1 MKLSNQ
7 KVTRWP
13 KYFSFY
19 FLFFF
24 TPLDMLFVMKTLED
38 DWYVK
43 LLAYKFTVFVILKI
57 FVLSNNIILCSRY
70 PYI

>member
-1 MKLSNQ
+1 
-7 KVTRWP
+7 
-13 KYFSFY
+13 
-19 FLFFF
+19 
-24 TPLDMLFVMKTLED
+24 MLFVMKTLED